1 MNAPP
6 QGSAHS
12 LPAVSTAS
20 KNSRDKSGEDV
31 YEIFYRASAAN
42 SNAQPDSDDSGKIAL
57 KR

>member
-12 LPAVSTAS
+12 LPAVSSAA

-31 YEIFYRASAAN
+31 YELFYRAKATN
-42 SNAQPDSDDSGKIAL
+42 SNARPDSDYSGKIAL